1 MFIVCFYANKLDLD
15 TTSVHFNMAFCSCL
29 VCNAS
34 WLKGE
39 KKKQIG
45 VTAVLYTVSA
55 YFFLKLVIS
64 YVCLL
69 ISIYT

>member
-39 KKKQIG
+39 KNRL
-45 VTAVLYTVSA
+45 VLLP
-55 YFFLKLVIS
+55 YFTPSLHTFS
-64 YVCLL
+64 
-69 ISIYT
+69 